1 MIYAVHVFRK
11 ILDIKDIN
19 IKFYWYLSMYETE
32 HCPIILNLLN
42 NELLQMIIR
51 DLKRKI
57 TLMSILVYLTFDHK
71 CIDS

>member
-32 HCPIILNLLN
+32 HSV
-42 NELLQMIIR
+42 Q
-51 DLKRKI
+51 
-57 TLMSILVYLTFDHK
+57 
-71 CIDS
+71 